1 MLRNSS
7 SYKSC
12 GFWGVV
18 DKKLILPLVLQNT
31 LLILTFLIQG
41 IRPAHGYPT
50 QPDHTEKLT
59 VWKLLDIERR
69 TGITLMDS
77 LVMSPA
83 ASVSG
88 LYFAHPKSSYFV
100 VDKICKDQVR

>member
-1 MLRNSS
+1 MWF
-7 SYKSC
+7 
-12 GFWGVV
+12 FWGVV
-18 DKKLILPLVLQNT
+18 DKKIDIATSIATLLILT